1 MQLRKAGTRLAI
13 FAALVAALMALSA
26 TVALAGPADPT
37 LNVTQLQAAIDANGG
52 SLDGYLKTVMK
63 GKDIVEL
70 DVTVLAVT
78 TGYGSGP
85 ADMSSFILFESN
97 DPAIDAIGGIA
108 AGMSGSPIYV
118 DDGTGTDKLVG
129 ALSYGDM
136 FTTRGTG
143 LATPIEAMANVQAN
157 YSLASVLPRM
167 LMSPVIVEGQIKD
180 RIIVPSDPTA
190 VAAEPANTIVARPLA
205 SVYLA
210 GVSPQSKL
218 YKTYAKALASRGIE
232 LFTPRAGGLS
242 AMTSTY
248 SAEFEGGSAIAV
260 LSARGDLWSG
270 GIGTVTYVDT
280 PTVVAFGHPMYY
292 EGDTSQYMCNAW
304 IDGVWPSTYMAYKLG
319 RPAAVRGTLK
329 QDRLAGIVG
338 VDGPKPVDIPI
349 TAKATRGSKVATSAV
364 QIPPFVADSSSGN
377 YFGLPTFGAYI
388 AGSRLFDAN
397 SNKGSALTT
406 TTVVVQDGSGPIY
419 TVVRRNVYSDGWDI
433 PSAVVADVDDMV
445 TSLQSANG
453 NGIANGHI
461 LSVNLESEFS
471 ATRNEAEIVDLKV
484 PGGLKTG
491 DNTVT
496 VSFLQY
502 GKADTQTVDVAL
514 SIPADVPVTGELT
527 ASSVNFGGDGGD
539 FTEADFLQQFF
550 GMDMGSSTTDRR
562 TVKDVVDELNKAVDN
577 TVMSVSFKPELISD
591 SPSLRGEGD
600 GTPTEEL
607 DAIETTVAT
616 DWVVSGSL
624 TKAATQF
631 VIYDYSGPRA
641 SYGQPAYISGSL
653 TGLEGKSEFT
663 VSGTGVP
670 TETIVATDGSFRY
683 VSPPL
688 YRRTTLTFTFAGDD
702 SALPTQDVVVVTVYA
717 KVSIHASKKTLAR
730 GSALTLSATVRP
742 KNAGGSVTFQ
752 RMNGRTWKN
761 LKTVRL
767 SSSGTARYKYR
778 PGKAGTLR
786 VRARFNGS
794 VSNRKNY
801 SRYEVIKVK

>member
-13 FAALVAALMALSA
+13 FAALVAALMALTT

-63 GKDIVEL
+63 GKNIVEL

-85 ADMSSFILFESN
+85 ADMSSLILFESN
-97 DPAIDAIGGIA
+97 DPAMDAIGGIA

-129 ALSYGDM
+129 ALSYGDI

-157 YSLASVLPRM
+157 YSVASVLPRR

-180 RIIVPSDPTA
+180 RIMVPSDPTA
-190 VAAEPANTIVARPLA
+190 IAVEP
-205 SVYLA
+205 VYLA

-292 EGDTSQYMCNAW
+292 EGDTSQYLCNAW

-329 QDRLAGIVG
+329 QDRLAGIAG

-364 QIPPFVADSSSGN
+364 QIPQFVADSSSGN

-406 TTVVVQDGSGPIY
+406 TTVVVRDGSGPIY

-471 ATRNEAEIVDLKV
+471 ATRNEAEIVDLNV

-496 VSFLQY
+496 VSFLKY
-502 GKADTQTVDVAL
+502 GEADTQTVDVAL
-514 SIPADVPVTGELT
+514 NIPADVPVTGELT

-539 FTEADFLQQFF
+539 FTEADFLAQFF

-577 TVMSVSFKPELISD
+577 TVMSVSFQPVIVQD
-591 SPSLRGEGD
+591 APSIAGED
-600 GTPTEEL
+600 IPTQEF

-616 DWVVSGSL
+616 DWVVSGARSK
-624 TKAATQF
+624 TATQF
-631 VIYDYSGPRA
+631 VLYNTGVRA
-641 SYGQPAYISGSL
+641 GYGEGAFLMGSL
-653 TGLEGKSEFT
+653 SGLQGTSEFT
-663 VSGTGVP
+663 VSGVGVP
-670 TETIVATDGSFRY
+670 TETVVATDGSFRY
-683 VSPPL
+683 FSPPL
-688 YRRTTLTFTFAGDD
+688 YRKTALTLTFAGDE
-702 SALPTQDVVVVTVYA
+702 SALPTQDVVIVTVYA
-717 KVSIHASKKTLAR
+717 KVSIHASKKTLTH
-730 GSALTLSATVRP
+730 GTPVTLSATVRP

-752 RMNGRTWKN
+752 RLSGHTWKK

-767 SSSGTARYKYR
+767 SSSGTALYKYR
-778 PGKAGTLR
+778 PGKAGTVK
-786 VRARFNGS
+786 VRAHFNGS
-794 VSNRKNY
+794 ASNRSN
-801 SRYEVIKVK
+801 SSSSTTLRVK